1 MNESTRVYASRG
13 GAVVVDRNKHTV
25 GLRMILP
32 IGVKLSIEEARDLI
46 LQLAAAIGD
55 VEMRD
60 ALDQNNR
67 SNSRATVEELLAALR
82 GDDQQARRSL
92 ADRLEHNGIAF
103 TPAAVEVAR

>member
-1 MNESTRVYASRG
+1 MTESTRVYASRG
-13 GAVVVDRNKHTV
+13 GAVVIDRNKHTI

-46 LQLAAAIGD
+46 MQLAAAIGD
-55 VEMRD
+55 VEACE
-60 ALDQNNR
+60 ALENKDGNR
-67 SNSRATVEELLAALR
+67 RATVEELLSALR
-82 GDDQQARRSL
+82 GDDPQTRRSI